1 MITHSKPLLA
11 AHNSDAAP
19 RRSVEPAQLLL
30 AISHISLVHF
40 ATVDTL
46 NEFTSSIARTTGSRK
61 GMHSEN
67 DLELFSTRELI
78 AELMRRRTFLG
89 VVVHSEQELKERSW
103 NDERVFKVHFNGNL
117 DSFEAGR
124 LLESV
129 ASRIIIECD

>member
-1 MITHSKPLLA
+1 
-11 AHNSDAAP
+11 
-19 RRSVEPAQLLL
+19 
-30 AISHISLVHF
+30 
-40 ATVDTL
+40 
-46 NEFTSSIARTTGSRK
+46 
-61 GMHSEN
+61 MHSDN

-89 VVVHSEQELKERSW
+89 VVVHSETELKERSW